1 MWCLWLSLSLDAVP
15 KKCMH
20 LLSAFGDVSFLFC
33 RRSCRAAAEFL
44 PPLIQR
50 VLRACA
56 SFDKAVHRLRLAM
69 RLMADDG
76 DGLLQASLG

>member
-1 MWCLWLSLSLDAVP
+1 
-15 KKCMH
+15 MH
-20 LLSAFGDVSFLFC
+20 LLSAFGDVSFLLC

-44 PPLIQR
+44 PPLIQI

-56 SFDKAVHRLRLAM
+56 SFDQAVHRLRLAM

>member
-1 MWCLWLSLSLDAVP
+1 MWCLWLSLALDMAP

-20 LLSAFGDVSFLFC
+20 LFSAFGDVSFLFC

-56 SFDKAVHRLRLAM
+56 SFGQAVHRLRLAM
-69 RLMADDG
+69 RLIADDG
-76 DGLLQASLG
+76 DGLVQANLG

>member
-1 MWCLWLSLSLDAVP
+1 MVP

-20 LLSAFGDVSFLFC
+20 LFSAFGDVSFLFC
-33 RRSCRAAAEFL
+33 RRSCLAAVGFL

-56 SFDKAVHRLRLAM
+56 SFEQAVHRLRLVM
-69 RLMADDG
+69 RLIADDG
-76 DGLLQASLG
+76 DGLVQATLG